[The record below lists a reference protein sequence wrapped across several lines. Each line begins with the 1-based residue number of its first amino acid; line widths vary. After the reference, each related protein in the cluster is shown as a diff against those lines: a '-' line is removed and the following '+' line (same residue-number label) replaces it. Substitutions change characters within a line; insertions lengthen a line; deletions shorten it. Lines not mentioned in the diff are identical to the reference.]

1 MTGSQDSRKP
11 GVAHVAFA
19 DHHPRWTPEELIS
32 IFFRLLQ
39 AGWRNDDLSDRMAFS
54 YGRSLGRYG
63 LLALAEQDA
72 KVRELAREIVT
83 ESAAWGGGQ

>member
-1 MTGSQDSRKP
+1 MYLDDSTDKL
-11 GVAHVAFA
+11 GVVYSGNPDREQWSSEA
-19 DHHPRWTPEELIS
+19 LIEV
-32 IFFRLLQ
+32 FFRLLQ
-39 AGWRNDDLSDRMAFS
+39 AGWKHRDISERTAFA

-63 LLALAEQDA
+63 LQAIAERDA